1 MAEKK
6 NLNTVVNRDTIPS
19 SGGLVTITTGTG
31 GETEYI
37 NKGQLASQISGQ
49 LNLGDVVTKNVGIRN
64 GDVLESAGIEGEGVL
79 VYGAGTGIVTEP
91 KQSAFNKNFG
101 TANTNVAR
109 GDHTHNGL
117 RNNIMYSYTTIL
129 NTKLE
134 ETIPIPA
141 SALLAVSPI
150 GTTHINPAV
159 IVSVYKLSGTGATF
173 IDINDSQ
180 IAIARDVSTVASG
193 IAHSLNTIQIKSL
206 EESTDY
212 MVCVSFSVG
221 RIVVADTPIT

>member
-6 NLNTVVNRDTIPS
+6 NLNSVVNRDTIPS

-37 NKGQLASQISGQ
+37 NKEHLASQISGQ
-49 LNLGDVVTKNVGIRN
+49 LNLGDVVTKNVGIGN
-64 GDVLESAGIEGEGVL
+64 GDVLESGGIEGEGVL

-117 RNNIMYSYTTIL
+117 LNNIMYSYTKIL
-129 NTKLE
+129 NTELDQ
-134 ETIPIPA
+134 TIYIPA
-141 SALLAVSPI
+141 SDLLAVAPI
-150 GTTHINPAV
+150 GTTYINPAV
-159 IVSVYKLSGTGATF
+159 IVSIYKLDGTKTEF
-173 IDINDSQ
+173 IDIDHSQ
-180 IAIARDVSTVASG
+180 IVITRNVNTVQYSS
-193 IAHSLNTIQIKSL
+193 AHSLNTIEIKSL
-206 EESTDY
+206 LESTNY

-221 RIVVADTPIT
+221 RIIVSDTPIT

>member
-6 NLNTVVNRDTIPS
+6 NLNSVENRETIPS

-37 NKGQLASQISGQ
+37 DKEHLASQISGQ
-49 LNLGDVVTKNVGIRN
+49 LSLGDVVTKNVGIRN
-64 GDVLESAGIEGEGVL
+64 GDVLESGGIEGEGVL

-101 TANTNVAR
+101 TSHTTVAY

-117 RNNIMYSYTTIL
+117 LNNIMYSYTKIL

-159 IVSVYKLSGTGATF
+159 IVSIYKLDGTGTKF
-173 IDINDSQ
+173 IDINDNQ
-180 IAIARDVSTVASG
+180 IAIVRDVNSVASG
-193 IAHSLNTIQIKSL
+193 IAHSLNTIEIKSL
-206 EESTDY
+206 LESTDY

>member
-1 MAEKK
+1 MTEKK
-6 NLNTVVNRDTIPS
+6 NLNSVVNRDTIPS
-19 SGGLVTITTGTG
+19 PGGLVTITTGTG

-37 NKGQLASQISGQ
+37 DKEHLASQISGQ
-49 LNLGDVVTKNVGIRN
+49 LNLGDVVTKNVGIAN
-64 GDVLESAGIEGEGVL
+64 GNVLESGGIEGEGVL
-79 VYGAGTGIVTEP
+79 VYGAGTGIITEP

-101 TANTNVAR
+101 TAHTNVAR
-109 GDHTHNGL
+109 GDHTHNEL

-134 ETIPIPA
+134 EAIPIPA
-141 SALLAVSPI
+141 SALLAVAPI

-180 IAIARDVSTVASG
+180 IAITRDVSTVVSS

-221 RIVVADTPIT
+221 RIVVSDTPGT